1 MMIKMRKGYQYAI
14 TPTQQQAQKIEQ
26 NIGCA
31 RFIYNKLLEDKIK
44 YYETNKK
51 SIRLT
56 PATYKSEYPFLKDAD
71 SMALTNAQINL
82 ETAFKKF
89 SDEPKIGFPKFK
101 CKHKCRASYTTNRV
115 NNNIRITESD
125 QNHRMYIKLPK
136 LGEVKIKLHRLPQGS
151 LKSVTV
157 FRQAD
162 KYYVSILFEEE
173 IEISKCPI
181 IQGIGLDYSQ
191 KELYVDSEG
200 NHCGY
205 PHYYRVSERKLAR
218 ENRKLSKMKK
228 GSNNYIKQKAKIAKL
243 HLHIANQRKD
253 FLHKESRKIAN
264 SYDYVAVEDIDMKA
278 LSQALHLAKN
288 LLDNGFGMFRKML
301 EYKLEEQ
308 GKVLVKVDK
317 WYASTQICHQCG
329 SKQKMELK
337 ERQYIC
343 PKCGY
348 EADRDENAAKNLREE
363 GKRILE
369 SI

>member
-56 PATYKSEYPFLKDAD
+56 PAPYKSEYPFLKDAD

-173 IEISKCPI
+173 IEISK
-181 IQGIGLDYSQ
+181 
-191 KELYVDSEG
+191 
-200 NHCGY
+200 
-205 PHYYRVSERKLAR
+205 
-218 ENRKLSKMKK
+218 
-228 GSNNYIKQKAKIAKL
+228 
-243 HLHIANQRKD
+243 
-253 FLHKESRKIAN
+253 
-264 SYDYVAVEDIDMKA
+264 
-278 LSQALHLAKN
+278 
-288 LLDNGFGMFRKML
+288 
-301 EYKLEEQ
+301 
-308 GKVLVKVDK
+308 
-317 WYASTQICHQCG
+317 
-329 SKQKMELK
+329 
-337 ERQYIC
+337 
-343 PKCGY
+343 
-348 EADRDENAAKNLREE
+348 
-363 GKRILE
+363 
-369 SI
+369 